1 MPTLQWLDDGQARR
15 AVEKVPYRMLHP
27 DDALSFG
34 DPDAE
39 NMLIQGDNL
48 DALKALQPYIAGR
61 VKCVFID
68 PPYNTG
74 SAFEHYDD
82 NIEHSTWLSLMYP
95 RLELLRDLLAEDG
108 SVWVSIDDNEAH
120 YLKVIMDEVF
130 GRKNFVANVVWQK
143 RTSPDNRLRLG
154 AAQDNILVFGKKELI
169 HASFNQLPVSDT
181 RKTDFKN
188 PDNDPR

>member
-1 MPTLQWLDDGQARR
+1 
-15 AVEKVPYRMLHP
+15 MLRP
-27 DDALSFG
+27 DDALSCG
-34 DPDAE
+34 DPAAE

-48 DALKALQPYIAGR
+48 DALKSLMPYVAGR

-108 SVWVSIDDNEAH
+108 SVWVSIDDNEVH

-130 GRKNFVANVVWQK
+130 GR
-143 RTSPDNRLRLG
+143 
-154 AAQDNILVFGKKELI
+154 
-169 HASFNQLPVSDT
+169 
-181 RKTDFKN
+181 
-188 PDNDPR
+188 

>member
-1 MPTLQWLDDGQARR
+1 MPTLQWLDDEQARR
-15 AVEKVPYRMLHP
+15 TVEKVPYRMLQP
-27 DDALSFG
+27 DDALSCG
-34 DPDAE
+34 DSAAG

-48 DALKALQPYIAGR
+48 DALKSLMPYFAGR

-108 SVWVSIDDNEAH
+108 SIWVTIDDNEAH

-130 GRKNFVANVVWQK
+130 GRKNFVATVLWQC
-143 RTSPDNRLRLG
+143 RYSRSNDASISLSHNF
-154 AAQDNILVFGKKELI
+154 VFVYAKDGEKWKKSL
-169 HASFNQLPVSDT
+169 QQT
-181 RKTDFKN
+181 
-188 PDNDPR
+188 